1 MPHPREVAEKLRTP
15 HNTAERGG
23 VGAAPAVPPAGT
35 CAHPRG
41 RERGVGAGAG
51 GRGSRQASAGTP
63 VLSRPPIWLPCQD
76 DPGLR
81 DTQPL
86 SYLQFLECGGPC
98 TYTAPGDS
106 PPLAGPPQ
114 VRRSHGHPAEAA
126 SHRILPPRRHAPTVR
141 PPRREKASGF
151 LRRLGPPTSAPT
163 PGLLQLGDTAST
175 PHGPALTFPRDIFRR
190 ACPHAEMPA
199 GLPTG
204 DHLTSHHHARSK
216 RPPQGLAPAVPCSGA
231 PPQPCRGPHAGDAPQ
246 GGGNPT
252 DNPPRAPGPCGS
264 RAARSRLVQAVSP
277 WLLCWWRCP
286 GPDPRPGMELAG
298 STPTPDPVPGGGGS
312 PLAQRVCAQSQ
323 WRERWARPGS
333 AGGQRRQ

>member
-98 TYTAPGDS
+98 TYTAPGGPGGKPS
-106 PPLAGPPQ
+106 PSWPSSGAKEPRASSRGRQPP
-114 VRRSHGHPAEAA
+114 HPAPKAPRPHRLSTGGGRRPAA
-126 SHRILPPRRHAPTVR
+126 SCD
-141 PPRREKASGF
+141 G
-151 LRRLGPPTSAPT
+151 
-163 PGLLQLGDTAST
+163 
-175 PHGPALTFPRDIFRR
+175 
-190 ACPHAEMPA
+190 
-199 GLPTG
+199 
-204 DHLTSHHHARSK
+204 
-216 RPPQGLAPAVPCSGA
+216 
-231 PPQPCRGPHAGDAPQ
+231 
-246 GGGNPT
+246 
-252 DNPPRAPGPCGS
+252 
-264 RAARSRLVQAVSP
+264 
-277 WLLCWWRCP
+277 
-286 GPDPRPGMELAG
+286 
-298 STPTPDPVPGGGGS
+298 
-312 PLAQRVCAQSQ
+312 
-323 WRERWARPGS
+323 WARPPPPPPRGFCDLETQP
-333 AGGQRRQ
+333 AHPTDQP

>member
-23 VGAAPAVPPAGT
+23 VGAAPTVPPAGT

-114 VRRSHGHPAEAA
+114 VRRSHGIQQRPPATASCPQGATPPPSVHRGGRRPAA
-126 SHRILPPRRHAPTVR
+126 SCD
-141 PPRREKASGF
+141 G
-151 LRRLGPPTSAPT
+151 
-163 PGLLQLGDTAST
+163 
-175 PHGPALTFPRDIFRR
+175 
-190 ACPHAEMPA
+190 
-199 GLPTG
+199 
-204 DHLTSHHHARSK
+204 
-216 RPPQGLAPAVPCSGA
+216 
-231 PPQPCRGPHAGDAPQ
+231 
-246 GGGNPT
+246 
-252 DNPPRAPGPCGS
+252 
-264 RAARSRLVQAVSP
+264 
-277 WLLCWWRCP
+277 
-286 GPDPRPGMELAG
+286 
-298 STPTPDPVPGGGGS
+298 
-312 PLAQRVCAQSQ
+312 
-323 WRERWARPGS
+323 WARPPPPPPRGFCNLETQP
-333 AGGQRRQ
+333 AHPTDQP